1 MLTYGIGR
9 FRCVQILNFILT
21 ELRCVPVNVDVYS
34 QYSLVEHLILQVQI
48 VGDKVDYSF
57 LVLSVDFIFKNE
69 DK

>member
-9 FRCVQILNFILT
+9 FRCVQILT
-21 ELRCVPVNVDVYS
+21 ELRCVPVNGDVYS
-34 QYSLVEHLILQVQI
+34 TVHTVQYLILQVQI

-57 LVLSVDFIFKNE
+57 LVLGVDFIFKNE

>member
-1 MLTYGIGR
+1 M
-9 FRCVQILNFILT
+9 
-21 ELRCVPVNVDVYS
+21 PVNVDVYS